1 MYAIKF
7 TNNQLSFLFNSLE
20 SSVVSEL
27 RLKRHTWYQMMTNV
41 CWDEEKQAFK
51 PENPI
56 LLTKEQRDVFYQDMV
71 CDSEE
76 ILRQLGLDVRYGS
89 LNDTSWSN
97 IKWCLEMLSGIMQTI
112 QAAQEF

>member
-7 TNNQLSFLFNSLE
+7 TEAQLSFLFNNLE
-20 SSVVSEL
+20 AFVESEA
-27 RLKRHTWYQMMTNV
+27 KRHTWYQLMDNL
-41 CWDEEKQAFK
+41 CWDEANQTFK

-76 ILRQLGLDVRYGS
+76 ILRQLGLDVRYHS

-97 IKWCLEMLSGIMQTI
+97 SKWCLEMLSDIMQAI
-112 QAAQEF
+112 KAAQEF

>member
-7 TNNQLSFLFNSLE
+7 TEAQLSFLFNNLE
-20 SSVVSEL
+20 AFVESEA
-27 RLKRHTWYQMMTNV
+27 KRHTWYQLMDNL
-41 CWDEEKQAFK
+41 CWDAANQTFK

-76 ILRQLGLDVRYGS
+76 ILRQLGLDVRYHS

-97 IKWCLEMLSGIMQTI
+97 SKWCLEMLSDIMQTI
-112 QAAQEF
+112 REAQEF

>member
-7 TNNQLSFLFNSLE
+7 AKEQLSFLFNNLE
-20 SSVVSEL
+20 AYVESDA
-27 RLKRHTWYQMMTNV
+27 KRHTWYQLMDNL
-41 CWDEEKQAFK
+41 CWEETSQTFK

-76 ILRQLGLDVRYGS
+76 ILRQLGMDVRYQTI
-89 LNDTSWSN
+89 NDTSWSN
-97 IKWCLEMLSGIMQTI
+97 SRWCLEMISDILLTI
-112 QAAQEF
+112 RTAEQFN

>member
-7 TNNQLSFLFNSLE
+7 TEAQLSFLFNNLE
-20 SSVVSEL
+20 AYVESEA
-27 RLKRHTWYQMMTNV
+27 KRHTWYQMMDNL
-41 CWDEEKQAFK
+41 CWDEANQVFK

-56 LLTKEQRDVFYQDMV
+56 LLNKEQRDVFYQDMIG
-71 CDSEE
+71 DSEE

-97 IKWCLEMLSGIMQTI
+97 SKWCLEMLSNIMQTI
-112 QAAQEF
+112 RDAKEF